1 MSNSGQPLLVESQ
14 TRARLFQNAP
24 KQLTTEDQNMAC
36 GTVPKD
42 MDYETI
48 PLPGYASGR
57 VVEVLLLLSRLAKYV
72 APSKG
77 EAGVLVIC
85 C

>member
-14 TRARLFQNAP
+14 TRAKCP

-77 EAGVLVIC
+77 EAGVQVIC